1 MIAAPMATAKSRS
14 LKYKDL
20 ARSEAVIDRCLGADL
35 FTRLGSETKALGDT
49 QVRLGFSM
57 GKGGLPRVDAKVVS
71 ECSLACQWCTESV
84 PIELEVEFAALL
96 VVGDAE
102 MAYWSERFKADHAK
116 IDLINVGET
125 LNEVELVEDELLLSL
140 PVQVCRDLQ
149 CANRPQRTFGQ
160 HEDEEG
166 RKFEALEALKAQFR
180 SGSAEGRE

>member
-35 FTRLGSETKALGDT
+35 FARLGSETKELGDT
-49 QVRLGFSM
+49 QVRLNFST
-57 GKGGLPRVDAKVVS
+57 GKGGLPRVDAQVMS
-71 ECSLACQWCTESV
+71 ECSLACQWCMESV
-84 PIELEVEFAALL
+84 PIELEAKFTALL
-96 VVGDAE
+96 VVDDAE

-116 IDLINVGET
+116 IDLINVGEI
-125 LNEVELVEDELLLSL
+125 LNEAELVEDELLLSL
-140 PVQVCRDLQ
+140 PVQVCLDLQ

-166 RKFEALEALKAQFR
+166 KKFKALEVLKAQFR
-180 SGSAEGRE
+180 TGAAEDRE